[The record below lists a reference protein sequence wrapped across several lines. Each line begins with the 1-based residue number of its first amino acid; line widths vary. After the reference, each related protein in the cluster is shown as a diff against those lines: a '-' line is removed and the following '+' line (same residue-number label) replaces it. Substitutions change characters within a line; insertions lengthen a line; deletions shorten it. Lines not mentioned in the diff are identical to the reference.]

1 VQRKLDWSL
10 KLRGIGTIF
19 EDDALIVLNKP
30 ARFLVL
36 PDRYDKSIPDLATI
50 LNVELGKIFVVHRI
64 DKETSGL
71 IRLPGSR

>member
-1 VQRKLDWSL
+1 M
-10 KLRGIGTIF
+10 
-19 EDDALIVLNKP
+19 LNKP